1 MKHYLWSQVGVMNE
15 VLTGKFCTCLGC
27 GSALA
32 LNALLSS
39 WISFISIKEKTQLT
53 CAVRFN
59 ITKSSRDM
67 AKPQP
72 FHETNY
78 TGQIKFM
85 TSLTSL
91 SAKFVW
97 MSLDQP
103 TCSTIHRLQ
112 MDRMLILSWDMGN
125 IQQIKKNI
133 IQDRKCLQT
142 YTLLW
147 NRSLGKLPNG
157 NKKNLFSHKLTLF
170 NQLYLIFT
178 TISTA
183 IIIRSSIII
192 IKHILV
198 HKLRCVKVIIDF

>member
-1 MKHYLWSQVGVMNE
+1 MKYLQVSFVLAWVVVLLLLSMLSFLLEYPLLVSRKRLNLHVQY
-15 VLTGKFCTCLGC
+15 VLTLLNLVGTWPNPNLFMRQTILGK
-27 GSALA
+27 
-32 LNALLSS
+32 LSS
-39 WISFISIKEKTQLT
+39 W
-53 CAVRFN
+53 
-59 ITKSSRDM
+59 
-67 AKPQP
+67 P
-72 FHETNY
+72 
-78 TGQIKFM
+78 
-85 TSLTSL
+85 SLTSL

-198 HKLRCVKVIIDF
+198 HKLRCVKVVINF

>member
-1 MKHYLWSQVGVMNE
+1 MNE

-59 ITKSSRDM
+59 TTKSSRDM

-125 IQQIKKNI
+125 IQQIKK
-133 IQDRKCLQT
+133 
-142 YTLLW
+142 
-147 NRSLGKLPNG
+147 
-157 NKKNLFSHKLTLF
+157 TLF
-170 NQLYLIFT
+170 KTENAYKLILFFET
-178 TISTA
+178 EAWGNSQMATKKICFP
-183 IIIRSSIII
+183 IN
-192 IKHILV
+192 
-198 HKLRCVKVIIDF
+198 

>member
-1 MKHYLWSQVGVMNE
+1 MKYLQVSFVLAWVVVLLLLSMLSFLLEYPLLVSRKRLNLHVQY
-15 VLTGKFCTCLGC
+15 VLTLLNLVGTWPNPNLFMRQTKLGK
-27 GSALA
+27 
-32 LNALLSS
+32 LSS
-39 WISFISIKEKTQLT
+39 WKVWRLSQLSLYEWVWINQNVLLSICFRWIEYWS
-53 CAVRFN
+53 C
-59 ITKSSRDM
+59 
-67 AKPQP
+67 
-72 FHETNY
+72 HETWEIFN
-78 TGQIKFM
+78 K
-85 TSLTSL
+85 
-91 SAKFVW
+91 W
-97 MSLDQP
+97 
-103 TCSTIHRLQ
+103 
-112 MDRMLILSWDMGN
+112 
-125 IQQIKKNI
+125 KKNI

-198 HKLRCVKVIIDF
+198 HKLRCVKVVINF

>member
-59 ITKSSRDM
+59 TTKSSRDM

-72 FHETNY
+72 FHQTNY

-85 TSLTSL
+85 TTVVWRLSQLSLYEWVWINQHVLL
-91 SAKFVW
+91 SIGFRW
-97 MSLDQP
+97 IECWSCHE
-103 TCSTIHRLQ
+103 TWEIF
-112 MDRMLILSWDMGN
+112 
-125 IQQIKKNI
+125 
-133 IQDRKCLQT
+133 
-142 YTLLW
+142 
-147 NRSLGKLPNG
+147 
-157 NKKNLFSHKLTLF
+157 NK
-170 NQLYLIFT
+170 
-178 TISTA
+178 
-183 IIIRSSIII
+183 
-192 IKHILV
+192 
-198 HKLRCVKVIIDF
+198 

>member
-1 MKHYLWSQVGVMNE
+1 MKYLQVSFVLAWVVVLLLLSMLSFLLEYPLLVSRKRLNLHVQY
-15 VLTGKFCTCLGC
+15 VLTLLNLVGTWPNPNLFMRQTKLGK
-27 GSALA
+27 
-32 LNALLSS
+32 LSS
-39 WISFISIKEKTQLT
+39 WIVWRLSQL
-53 CAVRFN
+53 
-59 ITKSSRDM
+59 I
-67 AKPQP
+67 
-72 FHETNY
+72 
-78 TGQIKFM
+78 
-85 TSLTSL
+85 
-91 SAKFVW
+91 VW
-97 MSLDQP
+97 ISLDQP
-103 TCSTIHRLQ
+103 TCSTIHLLQ

-125 IQQIKKNI
+125 IQQIKKNT

-198 HKLRCVKVIIDF
+198 HKLRCVKVVINF

>member
-125 IQQIKKNI
+125 IQQIKKKHYSRQKMLTN
-133 IQDRKCLQT
+133 L
-142 YTLLW
+142 YS
-147 NRSLGKLPNG
+147 SLKQKLGETPKWQQ
-157 NKKNLFSHKLTLF
+157 KKSVFP
-170 NQLYLIFT
+170 
-178 TISTA
+178 
-183 IIIRSSIII
+183 
-192 IKHILV
+192 
-198 HKLRCVKVIIDF
+198 